1 MSELGIEV
9 GPERQLSYKCEFL
22 CVPSKICTFV
32 FQNGFVS
39 AIPFLLSY
47 IIGVG
52 GGQVADK
59 LRYSNT
65 LTTGEVRKVFATAGE
80 FKCPFISLYKITHGG
95 LREVIC
101 EQSLFFLKFRR
112 TQRKTKHK
120 RAVVS
125 GDGDMQSREPQVA

>member
-1 MSELGIEV
+1 MTANS
-9 GPERQLSYKCEFL
+9 
-22 CVPSKICTFV
+22 CVCQAKYVTSV
-32 FQNGFVS
+32 FQNGLVS

-80 FKCPFISLYKITHGG
+80 FKCPSVSLYKITHCGV
-95 LREVIC
+95 REDISK
-101 EQSLFFLKFRR
+101 QSLFCLKFRVEEC
-112 TQRKTKHK
+112 QEK
-120 RAVVS
+120 
-125 GDGDMQSREPQVA
+125 

>member
-1 MSELGIEV
+1 MTTRKAHEGVWDQDWGLKGNCLDLMTVNS
-9 GPERQLSYKCEFL
+9 
-22 CVPSKICTFV
+22 CVHRAKYVTFV

-59 LRYSNT
+59 LRSRNI
-65 LTTGEVRKVFATAGE
+65 LTTGEVRKVFASGGE
-80 FKCPFISLYKITHGG
+80 FKWPFISLYKITHGG

-101 EQSLFFLKFRR
+101 EQSLFCLKFRGEE
-112 TQRKTKHK
+112 HK
-120 RAVVS
+120 EKPNTSKR
-125 GDGDMQSREPQVA
+125 